1 MIVNQYLVGD
11 LGDLGVLI
19 FLVALIGDIGV
30 GRRRMRSGPD
40 EPRPGLASAAMP
52 QHSNGSG
59 ARRTAPLEGVYGP
72 AHEHE
77 EDHQREHRLANR

>member
-1 MIVNQYLVGD
+1 M
-11 LGDLGVLI
+11 GDLGVLI
-19 FLVALIGDIGV
+19 LLGAVIGGIGV
-30 GRRRMRSGPD
+30 GRRRMRSDPD

-59 ARRTAPLEGVYGP
+59 ARRTAPLEGVYCP

-77 EDHQREHRLANR
+77 EDHQGEHRLANR